1 MKVTQR
7 NLVVGLRRALFGGWV
22 VLGTGGTAWAQSTPQ
37 GEQDATNLD
46 TIVVTAQSRQQELQ
60 DVPIALQVVDQQL
73 LDDVAADNLGDIDAF
88 VPGLVVD
95 AAQPTQ
101 PSFRLRGVETSDFG
115 IGTDPAVGVFVDGVY
130 GGRGGGVLLPFV
142 DVERIEVL
150 KGPQG
155 TLFGRN
161 TAAGAIS
168 LVTRRPQNETEA
180 RLRLRL
186 GNYGKQYADAMWNLP
201 TGDNSALR
209 FNALFNHSDGWFQDG
224 ATGKDLGGENVWAT
238 RAAWQVGLGENTTAL
253 VSWDHESLDQ
263 NGRVTTGI
271 VPLPAYPQRPPVPVD
286 PDDYLDP
293 RDIPTYSDATNAEWR
308 TFDGVTLIVDH
319 ALTWGHLTSTTSWRQ
334 YDALNQTEEDGTNRA
349 DLYIDSVNTESNET
363 FYQEFKFAGS
373 NARLDWV
380 AGASFFKEDAD
391 QTSEVNTNTAAVDNI
406 VRNLGVAYELGVPDG
421 SLFNFTSMLAQM
433 NGIPISLVGDRWNE
447 RFTNTLSTTAYAAF
461 GDVIWRATDK
471 LNLTFGLRY
480 TRDEKDFTWLNTPRN
495 APELEAKL
503 DLLESLGFFDALAQM
518 GIPITRELLTFD
530 MAFIDPP
537 AMVNKGVLV
546 RDKRSWSDFSPRFVV
561 DYHFN
566 DKAMVFGSLAKGYKA
581 GGFNALQ
588 IGPAFENEDVWN
600 AEVGIKQSFGRFS
613 YNASLFH
620 YRYDNRQSIRLIDP
634 DPNNP
639 VDIPR
644 FVFDTGDLEAT
655 GIDFDMRWKVTDAF
669 TLDAQ
674 AEWIDSKYKDYVTPE
689 GVDLDGEPT
698 GEPRFTASVG
708 AAYKMSLDDSGDLRL
723 SARHAYRGRTRC
735 NAGSDLQGDCGVNAL
750 LDIGEPRERTD
761 VRVGWTSPQGTW
773 SWAVYGNNIFDNQY
787 VKGLNTYGRG
797 PLGVVGATISEPRTY
812 GMEVAVKF

>member
-7 NLVVGLRRALFGGWV
+7 NLVVGLRRALFGGCM

-101 PSFRLRGVETSDFG
+101 PSFRLRGAETSDFG

-168 LVTRRPQNETEA
+168 LVTRRPQNELEA

-546 RDKRSWSDFSPRFVV
+546 RDKRSWSDFSPRFVI

-708 AAYKMSLDDSGDLRL
+708 AAYRMSLGDSGDLRL

-812 GMEVAVKF
+812 GM

>member
-7 NLVVGLRRALFGGWV
+7 NLVVGLRRALFGGCV

-46 TIVVTAQSRQQELQ
+46 AIVVTAQSRQQELQ

-168 LVTRRPQNETEA
+168 LVTRRPQNELEA

-644 FVFDTGDLEAT
+644 FVFDTGHLEAT

-708 AAYKMSLDDSGDLRL
+708 AAYRMSLGDSGDLRL

>member
-7 NLVVGLRRALFGGWV
+7 NLVVGLRRALFGGCV

-46 TIVVTAQSRQQELQ
+46 AIVVTAQSRQQELQ

-101 PSFRLRGVETSDFG
+101 PSFRLRGAETSDFG

-142 DVERIEVL
+142 DIERIEVL

-655 GIDFDMRWKVTDAF
+655 GIDVDMRWKVTDAF
-669 TLDAQ
+669 TLEAQ

-708 AAYKMSLDDSGDLRL
+708 AAYRMSLGDSGDLRL

>member
-7 NLVVGLRRALFGGWV
+7 NLVVGLRRALFGGCV

-46 TIVVTAQSRQQELQ
+46 AIVVTAQSRQQELQ

-168 LVTRRPQNETEA
+168 LVTRRPQNELEA

-708 AAYKMSLDDSGDLRL
+708 AAYRMSLGDSGDLRL

-812 GMEVAVKF
+812 GM

>member
-7 NLVVGLRRALFGGWV
+7 NLVVGLRRALFGGCV

-101 PSFRLRGVETSDFG
+101 PSFRLRGAETSDFG

-168 LVTRRPQNETEA
+168 LVTRRPQDELEA

-334 YDALNQTEEDGTNRA
+334 YDALNQTEEDGTGRA

-708 AAYKMSLDDSGDLRL
+708 AAYRMSLGDSGDLRL

-812 GMEVAVKF
+812 GM

>member
-7 NLVVGLRRALFGGWV
+7 NLVVGLRRALFGGCV

-46 TIVVTAQSRQQELQ
+46 AIVVTAQSRQQELQ

-293 RDIPTYSDATNAEWR
+293 RDIPIYSDATNAEWR

-655 GIDFDMRWKVTDAF
+655 GVDFDMRWKVTDAF